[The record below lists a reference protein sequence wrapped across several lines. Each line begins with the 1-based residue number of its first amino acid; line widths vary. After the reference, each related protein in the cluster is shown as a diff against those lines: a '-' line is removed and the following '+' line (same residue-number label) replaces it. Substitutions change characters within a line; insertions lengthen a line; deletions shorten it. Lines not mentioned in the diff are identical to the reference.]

1 MEWIIRRQPVLTR
14 LNAHPCCTQIADS
27 VIISKWFPSVSPSTL
42 TEMFFPPT
50 QTPHTQICPSLS
62 DPIIF
67 STLGY
72 QWTYSLLCLNC
83 SYIPAQGILFFSC
96 KFQSFGLL
104 NSILF
109 SCCFPFGLSF
119 HAHLYLQHK
128 EEDLLSQLS
137 LLQKTKRPLKFWG
150 RSFLKFYFSFF

>member
-1 MEWIIRRQPVLTR
+1 MEGRAKGVGRARAMVGRRGLSPSARCGMNHPQPVLTR

-27 VIISKWFPSVSPSTL
+27 IIISKWFPSSVSPSTL
-42 TEMFFPPT
+42 TEMFSPPT

-83 SYIPAQGILFFSC
+83 SHIPAQGILFFSC
-96 KFQSFGLL
+96 KFQRFGLL
-104 NSILF
+104 TSILF

-119 HAHLYLQHK
+119 HARLYLQ
-128 EEDLLSQLS
+128 L
-137 LLQKTKRPLKFWG
+137 KRI
-150 RSFLKFYFSFF
+150 S